1 MNERRILATT
11 RHSDVLK
18 YHPGIRRSE
27 KRPCEEDKV
36 VLLLSYLLRQCKLA
50 FAVSVL
56 QKIIIK
62 CS

>member
-36 VLLLSYLLRQCKLA
+36 VLLVLLVVPVQLA
-50 FAVSVL
+50 FAVSVAIL
-56 QKIIIK
+56 K
-62 CS
+62 CSQSDS